1 MSRIGKNPV
10 LIPSNVDVSMNG
22 LAVSVKGPN
31 GTLEMR
37 MHPQS
42 HVEMRDGESGKE
54 LVVTMAHLDSKE
66 NRALW
71 GTMRTLLQN
80 MIVGV
85 TEGFKKQLEVNGVG
99 YKVALQGNGL
109 KLDVGFSHSVEYRL
123 PEGVKVEVE
132 KNLITLSG
140 ASKALVGQTA
150 AEIRKIRKPEPY
162 KGKGI
167 KYVDEVIRRKAGKAA
182 KASA

>member
-10 LIPSNVDVSMNG
+10 VIPANVETRINDGVVSM
-22 LAVSVKGPN
+22 KGPN
-31 GTLEMR
+31 GTLEQT
-37 MHPQS
+37 MHA
-42 HVEMRDGESGKE
+42 HARVELRDGGTGKE
-54 LVVTMAHLDSKE
+54 LVVTMVDLDSKE
-66 NRALW
+66 NRSLW

-80 MIVGV
+80 MVTGV

-109 KLDVGFSHSVEYRL
+109 KLDVGFSHSIMYAL
-123 PEGVKVEVE
+123 PDGVKAEVE
-132 KNLITLSG
+132 KNIITLSG

-150 AEIRKIRKPEPY
+150 AEIRKVRPPEPY

>member
-10 LIPSNVDVSMNG
+10 VIPSNVEVTLNEG
-22 LAVSVKGPN
+22 LVVMKGQN
-31 GTLEMR
+31 GTLEQT
-37 MHPQS
+37 MHQNAR
-42 HVEMRDGESGKE
+42 VELRDGESGKE
-54 LVVTMAHLDSKE
+54 LVVTMVDLDSKE

-80 MIVGV
+80 MVMGV

-99 YKVALQGNGL
+99 YKVALQGSGL

-123 PEGVKVEVE
+123 PDGVKAEVE
-132 KNLITLSG
+132 KNLITISG

-150 AEIRKIRKPEPY
+150 AEIRKIRVPEPY

-167 KYVDEVIRRKAGKAA
+167 KYIDEVVRRKAGKAA